1 MADICLVIIIVLFAY
16 VGKKR
21 GFLRS
26 VISTLST
33 LISLFLSVFLCKP
46 VSMLVLESEIGEELR
61 TTVEK
66 FLVAE
71 LETQPHD
78 VIESAIQSATTLI
91 VNVIAF
97 VAVLI
102 LIRVA
107 VSFAARILNIAS
119 KLPVIKQAN
128 SLLGLVSGVICGIIV
143 CYISVGVLGAFGTEG
158 QLAEMVNDIKESYF
172 AYYLYDGN
180 IIMKTLIK

>member
-16 VGKKR
+16 IGKKR

-66 FLVAE
+66 FLLAE
-71 LETQPHD
+71 LETQP
-78 VIESAIQSATTLI
+78 
-91 VNVIAF
+91 
-97 VAVLI
+97 
-102 LIRVA
+102 R
-107 VSFAARILNIAS
+107 
-119 KLPVIKQAN
+119 
-128 SLLGLVSGVICGIIV
+128 
-143 CYISVGVLGAFGTEG
+143 
-158 QLAEMVNDIKESYF
+158 
-172 AYYLYDGN
+172 
-180 IIMKTLIK
+180 